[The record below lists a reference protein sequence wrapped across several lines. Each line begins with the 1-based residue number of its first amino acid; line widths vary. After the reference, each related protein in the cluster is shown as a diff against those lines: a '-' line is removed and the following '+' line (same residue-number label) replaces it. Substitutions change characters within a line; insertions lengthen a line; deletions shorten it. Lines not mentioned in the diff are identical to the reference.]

1 MFVAQL
7 SHWKLAAREQ
17 QSHVAQGPSVGNK
30 ALLVLI
36 TLAPFRSFQKL
47 PTPA

>member
-7 SHWKLAAREQ
+7 SHRKLAAGEQ
-17 QSHVAQGPSVGNK
+17 QRRVAQGPNVGSK
-30 ALLVLI
+30 ALFVLI